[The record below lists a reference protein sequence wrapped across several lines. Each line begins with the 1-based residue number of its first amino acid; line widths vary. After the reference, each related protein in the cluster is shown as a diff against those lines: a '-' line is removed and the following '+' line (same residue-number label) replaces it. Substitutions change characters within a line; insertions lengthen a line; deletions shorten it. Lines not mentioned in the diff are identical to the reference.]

1 MPASMT
7 AATSRR
13 ISPMVARLPPLA
25 SGPAPS
31 VSKSSSATTGSGV
44 GSEDRFVRAS
54 RRSRSDDAWRRADRE
69 GNSGS
74 DDRTAP
80 RRVRRGGIAG
90 SEVSPPCC
98 ASGRGAPHTGHT
110 PLTPSVGSP
119 QAGHV
124 IAESGEERNAAIIDG
139 VSPAPFIEAIPN
151 ISEGRRPDTVRAIV
165 AAAAGVPGIALLDC
179 SSDRSHHRSVLTLA
193 GTATSLREAIFRLFD
208 AAITRIDLRGHAGAH
223 PRIGAVDVVP
233 FVPLGDMPMAAC
245 IGLARDTAA
254 EVAAR
259 FDLPTYLY
267 AEAAGSSERQ
277 QLNQIRRGG
286 FEGLAA
292 KLRAPEWAPDH
303 GPARPHPTA
312 GAAAFG
318 ARGPL
323 IAFNVNLAS
332 ADIDAA
338 RAIAR
343 AVRERDGGLPAV
355 QALGLRLAEREG
367 APVQVSMNLTD
378 HRRTSISAAVVRV
391 TEEAAA
397 RGIAVAG
404 TELVGLAPAA
414 AAESGRHVRPDQTIE
429 ARLAATARPVTPA
442 IRAAT

>member
-1 MPASMT
+1 M
-7 AATSRR
+7 
-13 ISPMVARLPPLA
+13 
-25 SGPAPS
+25 
-31 VSKSSSATTGSGV
+31 
-44 GSEDRFVRAS
+44 D
-54 RRSRSDDAWRRADRE
+54 
-69 GNSGS
+69 
-74 DDRTAP
+74 
-80 RRVRRGGIAG
+80 
-90 SEVSPPCC
+90 SPPSC

-110 PLTPSVGSP
+110 PFTPSAGSP

-124 IAESGEERNAAIIDG
+124 IAESGEERNAAIIDV

-151 ISEGRRPDTVRAIV
+151 ISEGRRPDIVRAIV
-165 AAAAGVPGIALLDC
+165 AAAASVPGIALLDC
-179 SSDRSHHRSVLTLA
+179 SSDASHHRSVITLA
-193 GTATSLREAIFRLFD
+193 GTATSLREAVFRLFD
-208 AAITRIDLRGHAGAH
+208 AAIARIDLRGHTGAH

-233 FVPLGDMPMAAC
+233 FVPLGGMPMAAC

-267 AEAAGSSERQ
+267 AEAAGRPERR
-277 QLNQIRRGG
+277 QLDQVRRGG

-292 KLRAPEWAPDH
+292 KLRSPEWAPDH

-312 GAAAFG
+312 GAVAFG

-355 QALGLRLAEREG
+355 QALGLRMAAREG

-378 HRRTSISAAVVRV
+378 HRRTSISTAVARV
-391 TEEAAA
+391 TKEAAA
-397 RGIAVAG
+397 RGIAVTG

-414 AAESGRHVRPDQTIE
+414 AAAESDRRVRPDQTIE
-429 ARLAATARPVTPA
+429 ARLAATTRTITPA
-442 IRAAT
+442 TRAAT